1 MSKSVSNRAL
11 LTPPHYASLAPIG
24 LLAAGD
30 WFEIIAAL
38 IFFLVTGVAQWLQKR
53 SQERR
58 GIPTTQTEEPETL
71 PDSWADTGRTPPP
84 IRTEQPM
91 PRDFDIEEQLR
102 RLLNPGQPP
111 EPPPLP
117 PRLPPTQS
125 RSFDEEPEAV
135 PWESREVP
143 SRPMASFEEADAAYD
158 RGAQVES
165 TIARRLSSA
174 SQLAGAS
181 TAFQHASEIS
191 GTVSARM
198 REVLGKAAT
207 PAPSTALMLGSRTSA
222 AAQALS
228 NSLRNPATVRQ
239 AVLTSIV
246 LQPPRALEP
255 FP

>member
-1 MSKSVSNRAL
+1 VGRSVSNRDL
-11 LTPPHYASLAPIG
+11 LTPPRYASLAPIG

-58 GIPTTQTEEPETL
+58 GIPTTPNEQPESGTA
-71 PDSWADTGRTPPP
+71 PWNDAEDSPPP
-84 IRTEQPM
+84 IRTGQPV
-91 PRDFDIEEQLR
+91 PREFDIEEQFR

-117 PRLPPTQS
+117 PRLPPTQP

-135 PWESREVP
+135 PWESREAP
-143 SRPMASFEEADAAYD
+143 SRPLASFEEADAAYD

-174 SQLAGAS
+174 SQLASAS

-222 AAQALS
+222 AAQALAS
-228 NSLRNPATVRQ
+228 SLRNPATVRQ

>member
-1 MSKSVSNRAL
+1 VGRSVSNGDF
-11 LTPPHYASLAPIG
+11 LTAPHYASLAPIG

-58 GIPTTQTEEPETL
+58 GIPTTQDEQPTTT
-71 PDSWADTGRTPPP
+71 PDPWADTESSPPP
-84 IRTEQPM
+84 LRPGQPA
-91 PRDFDIEEQLR
+91 PREFDIEEQLR

-117 PRLPPTQS
+117 PRLPPPQP
-125 RSFDEEPEAV
+125 RSFDEEPEPE

-165 TIARRLSSA
+165 TIARRLSAA

-228 NSLRNPATVRQ
+228 DSLRNPATVRQ